1 MIDCQRE
8 DDKRRRIFI
17 DPLLLRDAAKIGSSI
32 GLPGS
37 LPTNCRHGVNFQP
50 QRGTFG
56 GDLQTSLSS
65 TDSRSE
71 STCRPI
77 LYKSSSIV
85 NGMRRHDHV
94 TLSVT
99 RHSAAEFYDYRN
111 LLVCQCH
118 AGTSAGFWL
127 GGQCP
132 LAAWGED
139 NFKNLTTKWCI
150 LKYI

>member
-1 MIDCQRE
+1 VEEINECCSGGSGWSKGELVVKEVTMVRVHEDGIKEVLDNRFFHKSGKNRSNGDGPVIRTGQRWVHFGYRGNNASLIMIDCQRE

-32 GLPGS
+32 PGS

-71 STCRPI
+71 STCRPT
-77 LYKSSSIV
+77 V
-85 NGMRRHDHV
+85 
-94 TLSVT
+94 
-99 RHSAAEFYDYRN
+99 
-111 LLVCQCH
+111 
-118 AGTSAGFWL
+118 
-127 GGQCP
+127 
-132 LAAWGED
+132 
-139 NFKNLTTKWCI
+139 
-150 LKYI
+150 